1 MSKLNY
7 FTLFTAVNLP
17 FLALAHGEEV
27 LQIVFIDAF
36 VFFAL
41 LLFIGFAKWK
51 MNGKMRLIL
60 ALVASEF
67 ILGLALGFLPFND
80 NSLMITILSAALP
93 IVVVISVYITLRNK
107 YQLRK

>member
-1 MSKLNY
+1 MKSISIL
-7 FTLFTAVNLP
+7 TLFIFILFPMKV
-17 FLALAHGEEV
+17 LAHGEEV

-51 MNGKMRLIL
+51 MNGKMRLL
-60 ALVASEF
+60 LVLFFSEF
-67 ILGLALGFLPFND
+67 ILALTLGSLPYND
-80 NSLMITILSAALP
+80 NKLMITILSAAIP
-93 IVVVISVYITLRNK
+93 IVVVISVYIRLRNK